1 MFIPALFAIEK
12 NQILKYWLLG
22 GCYMNYNAFLW
33 RVNGFTK
40 WGQCR
45 CGKGSG
51 GQMRASS
58 SFVQY
63 AVLFFFFFTTFCFSL
78 RLAVTLLFCLV
89 SYILNPYL
97 PSMSPSIF
105 SISFDETLAS
115 VSISCPWGHLS
126 WSLLTSSVL
135 CWLLSSRHLEL
146 HLPSS
151 QRGPFACLPSCILC
165 LPPTMPFSFLEHAG
179 HHSDKVPP
187 SVTSRESVCSL

>member
-1 MFIPALFAIEK
+1 
-12 NQILKYWLLG
+12 
-22 GCYMNYNAFLW
+22 MNYNAFLW

-40 WGQCR
+40 CGQRR

-58 SFVQY
+58 SFIQY

-78 RLAVTLLFCLV
+78 RLAVTLLFSLV

-115 VSISCPWGHLS
+115 VSISCPWDICPEVYWPPQFS
-126 WSLLTSSVL
+126 ADCCPVVI
-135 CWLLSSRHLEL
+135 LSSTYH
-146 HLPSS
+146 HPKGDPSPVS
-151 QRGPFACLPSCILC
+151 QVASFVSRPQCPSPFWSMQAITLTKCLL
-165 LPPTMPFSFLEHAG
+165 L
-179 HHSDKVPP
+179 
-187 SVTSRESVCSL
+187 